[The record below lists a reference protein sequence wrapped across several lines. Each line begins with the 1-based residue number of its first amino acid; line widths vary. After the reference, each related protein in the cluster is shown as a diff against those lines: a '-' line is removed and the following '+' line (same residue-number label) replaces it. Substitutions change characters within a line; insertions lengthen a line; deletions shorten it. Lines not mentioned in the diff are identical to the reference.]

1 MKRIYILM
9 GMVALT
15 FASCTRDQVKEANNG
30 HAIDFRVA
38 TQTKA
43 TETTTANLSTFYVTA
58 LDADGENYFTDA
70 AFTKIENYYSS
81 SPAYYWPGDGSTL
94 SFYAYAPSA
103 SDLGA
108 TVSIT
113 GNAKKIT
120 GFTPKSTIADQ
131 MDLIV
136 SQATGSKSDE
146 SSGVELTF
154 SHILS
159 QIEIKARNANEGYV
173 YNIKGIRIA
182 QAKAVGEYDF
192 ETSGWT
198 IETDAQ
204 KATYEVT
211 YSTPVTLDTYAK
223 NIMATAGDNAMLIPQ
238 QLIAWT
244 PETDKTNQNAGAYIS
259 VYANIE
265 TKEGAPVYPSTD
277 GGYDWIAVPADTEWE
292 PGYKYVYTL
301 DFTNGAGYTD
311 PTGPNPGE
319 EILGSPI
326 KFTVAAVEPWGEKAT
341 MEATKSMMIGN
352 WAAQRMESL
361 YTYNDGSTELDI
373 YDTLEETRDYLNER
387 FWYIKIISETEYVVY
402 AGTEDEHTCGYE
414 IIDNHL
420 YIEEFKD
427 EEGNYKSDMFIR
439 DINEDIATFIEIFHN
454 DTYTRENTY
463 YYIRQK

>member
-1 MKRIYILM
+1 M

-326 KFTVAAVEPWGEKAT
+326 KFTVAEVEPWGEKNIPENEYALLNGKWKGLKAIVT
-341 MEATKSMMIGN
+341 DADTQEQDFYDTEEEVKAFLSTYYKIEFEDASRMYIPQEGGVRGETQFTIKDNNMYMEMLHNPDGTYICIPHIDVLNENELILSIV
-352 WAAQRMESL
+352 
-361 YTYNDGSTELDI
+361 YTYETQTIYFNRDTE
-373 YDTLEETRDYLNER
+373 
-387 FWYIKIISETEYVVY
+387 
-402 AGTEDEHTCGYE
+402 
-414 IIDNHL
+414 
-420 YIEEFKD
+420 
-427 EEGNYKSDMFIR
+427 
-439 DINEDIATFIEIFHN
+439 
-454 DTYTRENTY
+454 
-463 YYIRQK
+463 